1 MDKKKFRKIVIAGI
15 ILGLILSFI
24 IESGIFDEFGESFR
38 RFLLDYI
45 FIILIGSI
53 VILIGLAYFYY
64 KKGKEAIKR
73 DLESDDVIDNTYT
86 NRSMKVYDLGNF
98 IVFSMLPIWA
108 LSVSIY
114 NQESKMLQ
122 YVGVIIGV
130 IAYIY
135 FASKIFSLNYAVIK
149 TLEPNRKVDPLDF
162 KFNNK
167 FIEESDERVR
177 ADYYKKGYKG
187 YMAILLT
194 NFILLA
200 ILSLMAFN
208 GNIPISLPICLG
220 LSSIVGILASK

>member
-1 MDKKKFRKIVIAGI
+1 MDKKKFGKIVIAGI

-24 IESGIFDEFGESFR
+24 IESGIFDGFGGSFR

-53 VILIGLAYFYY
+53 VILIVLSYFYY
-64 KKGKEAIKR
+64 KKGKETIKKGL
-73 DLESDDVIDNTYT
+73 DSDDLIDNTYT
-86 NRSMKVYDLGNF
+86 NRSMKVYDVGNF

-108 LSVSIY
+108 LSISTY
-114 NQESKMLQ
+114 NGESKMLQ
-122 YVGVIIGV
+122 YVVVIIGV

-135 FASKIFSLNYAVIK
+135 FASKIFSLNYGVIK
-149 TLEPNRKVDPLDF
+149 ALEPNRTADPLDF

-167 FIEESDERVR
+167 FIDESDERVR
-177 ADYYKKGYKG
+177 AEYYKKGYKG

-200 ILSLMAFN
+200 ILSSMAFN

-220 LSSIVGILASK
+220 LSSIVGILASR